1 MLTRLL
7 FGRLE
12 LSLVVGIPFVLPAN
26 KHNTLFQILPI
37 TGFSLPTTTQLI
49 LISGHSA
56 PEGRNFTSAL
66 QLSFSFIDQPYFFKL
81 MQLCFQ
87 S

>member
-1 MLTRLL
+1 
-7 FGRLE
+7 
-12 LSLVVGIPFVLPAN
+12 
-26 KHNTLFQILPI
+26 
-37 TGFSLPTTTQLI
+37 LI

-87 S
+87 SWNVYLKFDLHYRELLQFDQLKLKFVLNMSFRIK